1 MDDDE
6 ILTLLLAAGV
16 LNERE
21 SVIRQRLLYQEKV
34 DILAT
39 VQQHGAGAITTLTK
53 GDQVIYDRDTE
64 TIAGPDEDFLD
75 WAIFR
80 SPPGSGAEDLRYDG
94 PETIQLLA
102 MDHSYPGRAV
112 IGSYSP
118 FKDMAA
124 YETNGE
130 CRDESFLRAQEFFAV
145 MAVATPLSV
154 LEQHGRITTEFID
167 PPHVPGR
174 HDGRQGTWLP
184 RQMPNFEEVR
194 LRCMGRS
201 SMPWPRNGGDFL
213 RFLLLIKRIMASKL
227 SDTDKKN
234 LVHRAMTFI
243 GEDGHSFDR
252 FGEGGADTL
261 LRQLHRLP
269 S

>member
-1 MDDDE
+1 MDDNQIID
-6 ILTLLLAAGV
+6 LLLAAEI
-16 LNERE
+16 LDERE

-39 VQQHGAGAITTLTK
+39 VHQHGAGAITTLTK

-80 SPPGSGAEDLRYDG
+80 SPPGSSAEDLRYDG

-102 MDHSYPGRAV
+102 MDHSYPSRAV

-130 CRDESFLRAQEFFAV
+130 CRDESFLRVQEFFAV
-145 MAVATPLSV
+145 MAIATPLPV
-154 LEQHGRITTEFID
+154 LEQHGRVTTEFIE
-167 PPHVPGR
+167 PPYIPGLE
-174 HDGRQGTWLP
+174 DGRQGSWLP
-184 RQMPNFEEVR
+184 RTMPDFTACYT
-194 LRCMGRS
+194 RCMGANALTPSRE
-201 SMPWPRNGGDFL
+201 GGDYL
-213 RFLLLIKRIMASKL
+213 RFLLLLRRIMACAL
-227 SDTDKKN
+227 SDTDKAN
-234 LVHRAMTFI
+234 LICRSASFM
-243 GEDGHSFDR
+243 GEDGHAFDL
-252 FGEGGADTL
+252 FIDSNGGVDAL
-261 LRQLHRLP
+261 LRKLHR
-269 S
+269 